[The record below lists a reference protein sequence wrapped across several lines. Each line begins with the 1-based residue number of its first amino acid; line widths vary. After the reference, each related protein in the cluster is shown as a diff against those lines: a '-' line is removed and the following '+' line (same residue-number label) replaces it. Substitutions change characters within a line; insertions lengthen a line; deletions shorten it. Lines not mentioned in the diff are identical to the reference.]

1 MTPEPKN
8 TNGTVSQFPA
18 KTSFDRS
25 NFTNGVVFVCFV
37 RALKQRKEED
47 KIQTKEQT
55 HLVRTQ
61 ITRPDHKRCNR
72 HIAERR
78 ISFVQGNSRGVK
90 NSALVDLIHPTS
102 QQHRY

>member
-1 MTPEPKN
+1 MEQFHSFPPKQ
-8 TNGTVSQFPA
+8 VLI
-18 KTSFDRS
+18 DRTLQTES
-25 NFTNGVVFVCFV
+25 CLFVVFVCFV